1 MPWIA
6 IMASID
12 PSPGRS
18 ASWRCHGTSGKRWF
32 PAMWSSWQ
40 WLFST
45 RSTRGSD
52 GASVPSP
59 GGAVEPAAA
68 RPTNDNDGST
78 MIVSS
83 VPETRSEF
91 PCGYLPSRSPPRTV
105 TLPSARSTPSAQA
118 ERHGQMVAIDAVATL
133 EEERIDAR
141 QPRGIAHRV
150 KMAALLVHRAHL
162 GRQRLDERRERRPV
176 EVERRQP
183 RADEEGM
190 SRVVLAAQLGRV
202 ETEQVVEPLLDLLRR
217 L

>member
-1 MPWIA
+1 
-6 IMASID
+6 
-12 PSPGRS
+12 
-18 ASWRCHGTSGKRWF
+18 
-32 PAMWSSWQ
+32 MWSGGQ

-52 GASVPSP
+52 VASVPSP
-59 GGAVEPAAA
+59 GAAVEPAAA

-105 TLPSARSTPSAQA
+105 TLPSARSMRIVSTSAQA
-118 ERHGQMVAIDAVATL
+118 ERHGQMVAIDAVAML

-162 GRQRLDERRERRPV
+162 GPQRLDERRERRPV
-176 EVERRQP
+176 EVERREA

-190 SRVVLAAQLGRV
+190 SRVVLAAQLGRE
-202 ETEQVVEPLLDLLRR
+202 ETEQVLEPLLDLLRR